1 MYNAVSGL
9 QLEWSKLEFQ
19 LWTIIVFLFEEIQNP
34 RDLDQYIVMRDD
46 PLKKFTYV
54 VCINFLEQKWEII
67 LESKHLQGF
76 FSYSCDICGKVM
88 GTDNAMQTHKKKY
101 HNSAIVYVN

>member
-1 MYNAVSGL
+1 M
-9 QLEWSKLEFQ
+9 
-19 LWTIIVFLFEEIQNP
+19 VFLFEEIQNP

-46 PLKKFTYV
+46 PLNEFTYV
-54 VCINFLEQKWEII
+54 VCSNFFHQSRAKVRNH

-76 FSYSCDICGKVM
+76 ISYSCDIYGKVM
-88 GTDNAMQTHKKKY
+88 GTYYKMQTHKKKY